1 MSAFKIK
8 EVFPIMYDFL
18 LLVVQNLILSID
30 KIIVD
35 FQNTASSNPYRFF
48 VCLFFLARE
57 FIWKHFSRLFVG

>member
-8 EVFPIMYDFL
+8 EVFPIMCDFL

-30 KIIVD
+30 KIIID

-48 VCLFFLARE
+48 VCSFLPENLFRSIFLGY
-57 FIWKHFSRLFVG
+57 F